1 MAMVPYLRAV
11 FKPSLK
17 VNELHPPVP
26 SSHQRPPFNPTLCR
40 GFTLSGEARK
50 GGAKEGQDEL
60 VGFLRGES
68 CNIYAR
74 AERILA

>member
-1 MAMVPYLRAV
+1 MPMVPYLRAV
-11 FKPSLK
+11 FKPAFK
-17 VNELHPPVP
+17 VNELLLRRH
-26 SSHQRPPFNPTLCR
+26 RPTSAHRSILPCVAALHYPAKL
-40 GFTLSGEARK
+40 EK
-50 GGAKEGQDEL
+50 GAKEGQDEL